1 VAGAVDRDDSTD
13 ASTTEQPAAVR
24 VQTAGAPAVAVVPAH
39 HDPRWVIDTGL
50 ESKRCRIAVGS
61 PASLRS
67 RAAVVPSGEM
77 TPGGIVA
84 I

>member
-1 VAGAVDRDDSTD
+1 
-13 ASTTEQPAAVR
+13 
-24 VQTAGAPAVAVVPAH
+24 
-39 HDPRWVIDTGL
+39 VIDTGL
-50 ESKRCRIAVGS
+50 EVEEMQDRRRVL
-61 PASLRS
+61 ASLRS